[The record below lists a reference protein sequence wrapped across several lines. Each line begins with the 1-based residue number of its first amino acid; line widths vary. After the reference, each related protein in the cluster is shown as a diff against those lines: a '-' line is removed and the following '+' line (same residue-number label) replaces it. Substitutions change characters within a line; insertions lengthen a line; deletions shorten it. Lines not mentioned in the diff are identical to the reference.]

1 MSENRDNSVIS
12 HFFSHRE
19 ENFEYAPFDREMAF
33 YESICSGNM
42 EFVKMFAEPLFCK
55 GCGTLSRDPL
65 RNMKYHFTISA
76 ALIARFCV
84 NSGMTPEQAYSLSD
98 VFINRAD
105 ESTSIEDVRS
115 IHDEMIEEYTKQM
128 RILRSSKLYSKQ
140 ILRAVE
146 YISEHLHSRVLIE
159 DAAKTL
165 HITPAYLSRLFKSET
180 GMTFSDYVNHRKIEE
195 ATGLLQYSDYSDLE
209 ISNLLCF
216 SSQSYFI
223 KIFKKI
229 MNMTPNE
236 YKKKYRMLTY
246 MKKKDISE

>member
-1 MSENRDNSVIS
+1 MSDNRENNVIS

-42 EFVKMFAEPLFCK
+42 ELVKMFSEPLFCE

-65 RNMKYHFTISA
+65 QNMKYHFTISTA
-76 ALIARFCV
+76 MIARFCV
-84 NSGMTPEQAYSLSD
+84 GSGMTPEQAYSLSD
-98 VFINRAD
+98 IFIMRAD
-105 ESTSIEDVRS
+105 ECTSIDDVRS
-115 IHDEMIEEYTKQM
+115 VHYEMTEEYTKQM
-128 RILRSSKLYSKQ
+128 RILGSRMYSKR

-159 DAAKTL
+159 ETAEAL
-165 HITPAYLSRLFKSET
+165 HITPSYLSRLFKSET
-180 GMTFSDYVNHRKIEE
+180 GMTYSEYVNRRKIEE
-195 ATGLLQYSDYSDLE
+195 ATGLLRYSDYTDLE

-229 MNMTPNE
+229 IGMTPNE
-236 YKKKYRMLTY
+236 YKKKYRLPAYINNT
-246 MKKKDISE
+246 E

>member
-1 MSENRDNSVIS
+1 MSDSRENSVVS

-55 GCGTLSRDPL
+55 GCGTLSRNPL
-65 RNMKYHFTISA
+65 QNMKYHFTIST

-84 NSGMTPEQAYSLSD
+84 GSGMTPEQAYSLSD
-98 VFINRAD
+98 IYINRAD
-105 ESTSIEDVRS
+105 ECTDIEAVRS
-115 IHDEMIEEYTKQM
+115 VHDEMIEEYTRQM
-128 RILRSSKLYSKQ
+128 RILRSSKLYSKR
-140 ILRAVE
+140 ILRAIE

-159 DAAKTL
+159 DAAQAL

-180 GMTFSDYVNHRKIEE
+180 GMAFSEYVNQRKIEE
-195 ATGLLQYSDYSDLE
+195 ATGLLRYSDYSDLE

-236 YKKKYRMLTY
+236 YKKKYRLPAYREKLDTQL
-246 MKKKDISE
+246 